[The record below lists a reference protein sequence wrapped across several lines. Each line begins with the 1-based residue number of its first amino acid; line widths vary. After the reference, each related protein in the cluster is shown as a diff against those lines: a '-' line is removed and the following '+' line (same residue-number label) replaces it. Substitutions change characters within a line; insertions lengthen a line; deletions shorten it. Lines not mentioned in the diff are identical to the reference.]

1 MIYEVAHSTRY
12 EYDAPVTVSYADVH
26 QLPDDADGQICL
38 SRSIESS
45 PAAEHYRERRDYFGN
60 LVAQLEIREA
70 HTTLVVTSASVV
82 DTSGRPTTFPAEAL
96 LPWEDHLVVRR
107 PGDDLMAVE
116 LSLDSPLVARSPEL
130 ATYAHRSFAPGIS
143 LATALGDLNSRIH
156 GDFVFDAE
164 ATDIETPLD
173 EVLRTRRGVCQD
185 FAHVLIGC
193 LRSTGLA
200 AGYVS
205 GYLET
210 DPPPGQERLTG
221 ADRTH
226 AWVGVHLGGTR
237 FVGIDPTNDQVAGPR
252 YITAARGRDYGDVPP
267 LKGVI
272 FTDAEESTLTV
283 AVDVSPR

>member
-1 MIYEVAHSTRY
+1 VIYEVAHTTRY
-12 EYDAPVTVSYADVH
+12 EYDSPVTASYADVH
-26 QLPDDADGQICL
+26 QLPDDVDGQICL
-38 SRSIESS
+38 SRSIETT
-45 PAAEHYRERRDYFGN
+45 PPAEHYRERRDYFGN
-60 LVAQLEIREA
+60 LVAQLAIREP

-82 DTSGRPTTFPAEAL
+82 DTSGRPTTFPPEAQ
-96 LPWEDHLVVRR
+96 LPWEEHLAARR
-107 PGDDLMAVE
+107 PADDLLAVE
-116 LSLDSPLVARSPEL
+116 LCLDSPLVARSSAL
-130 ATYAHRSFAPGIS
+130 AAYAHRSFAPGTS
-143 LATALGDLNSRIH
+143 LASALGDLNSRIYA
-156 GDFVFDAE
+156 DFTFDAD
-164 ATDIETPLD
+164 ATDVETPLD
-173 EVLRTRRGVCQD
+173 EVLETRRGVCQD

-210 DPPPGQERLTG
+210 DPPPGQARLTG

-226 AWVGVHLGGTR
+226 AWVGFHLGGTR
-237 FVGIDPTNDQVAGPR
+237 FLGIDPTNDQLAGPR